1 MLIILLLSILSV
13 FCALDINYVSQYSL
27 IDLKSLYISSLD
39 LYGFRLMNNE
49 TGNII
54 LQPFQD
60 IDYFY
65 LCVEEYQ
72 LSNPEN
78 YCTKITNLKANT
90 DNNLGIYSPSIS
102 SIIFL
107 FHDELQMKIFFDQS
121 IYNIDI
127 DNDLYYK
134 CFDFF
139 GGYNKLTFNLNSDLD
154 YNTTIN
160 IQLFTNI
167 STNIKAT
174 LVNRNTEK
182 KYLILNAQKIN
193 YFYQLSHE
201 IEYSLY
207 YSQDLGEN
215 VHSMICMTFSDYE
228 EYFFATYTHKIPIIF
243 NGTYKFYSFLEKE
256 WNVSSEYYPTTFYF
270 YLNESKYFNFAY
282 TEIKN
287 NSREHHYSRLKQDE
301 DINYLYRIKIYSH
314 RDSYL
319 LLELSFEPD
328 LIDENCHFGKNLI
341 FNKTATEYDGYE
353 QYIEVLEEVMIY
365 LVIIMIVIII
375 FVSCIVC
382 CPLMCGKCKKE

>member
-1 MLIILLLSILSV
+1 MLIISLSILSLIYT
-13 FCALDINYVSQYSL
+13 LDINYISQYSS

-39 LYGFRLMNNE
+39 LYGFRLKNNE

-54 LQPFQD
+54 LQPFQN

-65 LCVEEYQ
+65 LCVDEYQ

-78 YCTKITNLKANT
+78 YCTKKTKIKANT
-90 DNNLGIYSPSIS
+90 DNNLGVYPTSIT

-107 FHDELQMKIFFDQS
+107 FHEELQMKLFFDQS
-121 IYNIDI
+121 IFKINI

-139 GGYNKLTFNLNSDLD
+139 SGYNKLTFNLNSDLN

-174 LVNRNTEK
+174 LVDRNSQKE
-182 KYLILNAQKIN
+182 YLILNAQKIN
-193 YFYQLSHE
+193 YFYTLSHE
-201 IEYSLY
+201 IDYSLY
-207 YSQDLGEN
+207 YSQPIGND

-270 YLNESKYFNFAY
+270 YLNESKYINCTY

-287 NSREHHYSRLKQDE
+287 NSRNKNYCSLKQNE
-301 DINYLYRIKIYSH
+301 DINYLYSTKIYSH

-319 LLELSFEPD
+319 LFELFFEPD

-341 FNKTATEYDGYE
+341 FNKTATEYDPYE
-353 QYIEVLEEVMIY
+353 HYIEVLKEVLTY
-365 LVIIMIVIII
+365 LIVIMTLII
-375 FVSCIVC
+375 ISVSCIVF
-382 CPLMCGKCKKE
+382 CPLLYGKCRK

>member
-1 MLIILLLSILSV
+1 MFIISLSIISLIYT
-13 FCALDINYVSQYSL
+13 LDINYISQYSL
-27 IDLKSLYISSLD
+27 IDLKPLYISSFD
-39 LYGFRLMNNE
+39 LYGFRLKNNE

-60 IDYFY
+60 VDYFY
-65 LCVEEYQ
+65 LCVDEYQ
-72 LSNPEN
+72 LSNPEY
-78 YCTKITNLKANT
+78 YCVKKTNLKANT
-90 DNNLGIYSPSIS
+90 DNNLGVYSASIT

-107 FHDELQMKIFFDQS
+107 FHEELQMKLFFDQS
-121 IYNIDI
+121 IFKINI

-139 GGYNKLTFNLNSDLD
+139 SGYNKLTFNLNSDLN

-167 STNIKAT
+167 STIIKAT
-174 LVNRNTEK
+174 LVDRNSQKE
-182 KYLILNAQKIN
+182 YLVLNAQKIN
-193 YFYQLSHE
+193 YFYTLSHE
-201 IEYSLY
+201 IDYSLY
-207 YSQDLGEN
+207 YSQSIGND

-270 YLNESKYFNFAY
+270 YLNESKYINCTY

-287 NSREHHYSRLKQDE
+287 NSRNKHKCSLEQNE
-301 DINYLYRIKIYSH
+301 DINYLYSIKIYSH

-319 LLELSFEPD
+319 LFELFFEPN

-341 FNKTATEYDGYE
+341 FNKTATEYDPYE
-353 QYIEVLEEVMIY
+353 HYIEVLKEVVIY
-365 LVIIMIVIII
+365 LIIITILILI
-375 FVSCIVC
+375 FVSCIVF
-382 CPLMCGKCKKE
+382 CPLLCGKCRKK